1 MHRVGT
7 KMGTVVDAKRSE
19 DWVGFS
25 KMDNSEFAFS
35 ADLQNHQ
42 NLEHPGFKYCLFV
55 DAAQNPF

>member
-25 KMDNSEFAFS
+25 KMDNSEFA
-35 ADLQNHQ
+35 LVQTYKTINP
-42 NLEHPGFKYCLFV
+42 LGHPGFKYCLFV